1 MNPIAPILALLLACA
16 PAHAADTKPIAGTR
30 SYLALPVDA
39 TGEPARLPVVW
50 ERRVG
55 AKHLVV
61 LGTQHQRDPKAP
73 MFDRIEAVFARVRPQ
88 VVLHESE
95 APEGLAALPRDR
107 AIEVGAGLGFAVH
120 LAAAMHAQARSGDA
134 PVREEIAALLATH
147 PARDVLVFL
156 VVQRLIGNGPAPDF
170 AAAAA
175 DYPAFHADYLVAN
188 GLPREPGQDT
198 WAGFA
203 RAYAAVV
210 GHPLSAKSWDPDAT
224 SAIRAAG
231 PLSDL
236 ARATNVTRDRALLAN
251 IRAALRDHDRV
262 VVVFGSWHVLAL
274 EPVLDQVLPHAP
286 TQPSLST
293 RHELSP

>member
-1 MNPIAPILALLLACA
+1 MNRLAPILALLLACA
-16 PAHAADTKPIAGTR
+16 PAHAVESTPLPGTR

-39 TGEPARLPVVW
+39 AGEPARLPVVW
-50 ERRVG
+50 ERKVG

-61 LGTQHQRDPKAP
+61 LGTQHERDPKAP
-73 MFDRIEAVFARVRPQ
+73 MFDLIQAVFARVRPQ

-107 AIEVGAGLGFAVH
+107 AIEVGADLGFAVH
-120 LAAAMHAQARSGDA
+120 LAAAMGAQARSGDA

-156 VVQRLIGNGPAPDF
+156 VVQRLIGNGPHPDF
-170 AAAAA
+170 AAAAT
-175 DYPAFHADYLVAN
+175 DYPSFFADYLVAN
-188 GLPREPGQDT
+188 GLPREAGWDT
-198 WAGFA
+198 WEGFA
-203 RAYAAVV
+203 REYAAVV
-210 GHPLSAKSWDPDAT
+210 GHPLSERSWDPDAT
-224 SAIRAAG
+224 SAIHATG

-236 ARATNVTRDRALLAN
+236 ARATNVARDRALVAN

-274 EPVLDQVLPHAP
+274 EPVLDQLLP
-286 TQPSLST
+286 
-293 RHELSP
+293 R

>member
-1 MNPIAPILALLLACA
+1 MSRLAPILALWLACA
-16 PAHAADTKPIAGTR
+16 AAHADEATPIPGTR

-39 TGEPARLPVVW
+39 DGEPARLPVVW

-95 APEGLAALPRDR
+95 APEGLAQLPRDR
-107 AIEVGAGLGFAVH
+107 AIEVGADLGFAVH

-156 VVQRLIGNGPAPDF
+156 VVQRLIGNGRTPDLTT
-170 AAAAA
+170 AAA
-175 DYPAFHADYLVAN
+175 DYPAFYADYLAAN
-188 GLPREPGQDT
+188 GLPPEPGWDT
-198 WAGFA
+198 WAGFE
-203 RAYAAVV
+203 REYAAVV

-236 ARATNVTRDRALLAN
+236 ARATNVVRDRALLAN
-251 IRAALRDHDRV
+251 IRAALQDHDRV

-274 EPVLDQVLPHAP
+274 EPALDQALPRVP
-286 TQPSLST
+286 TQPSFST
-293 RHELSP
+293 RHEPSP

>member
-1 MNPIAPILALLLACA
+1 MRRLTPILALILACA
-16 PAHAADTKPIAGTR
+16 SAHADEATPLRGSR
-30 SYLALPVDA
+30 SYLTLPVDA
-39 TGEPARLPVVW
+39 SGEPAHLPVVW

-55 AKHLVV
+55 NKHLVV
-61 LGTQHQRDPKAP
+61 LGTQHQRAPRAP

-88 VVLHESE
+88 VVLHEGQ
-95 APEGLAALPRDR
+95 APAGLAELPRDR
-107 AIEVGAGLGFAVH
+107 AIEAGADLGFTVH

-156 VVQRLIGNGPAPDF
+156 VVQRHIGNGPHPDF

-175 DYPAFHADYLVAN
+175 DYPAFFADYLAAN
-188 GLPREPGQDT
+188 GLPREPGWDT
-198 WAGFA
+198 WAGFQ
-203 RAYAAVV
+203 REYAAVV
-210 GHPLSAKSWDPDAT
+210 GHPLAATSWDPDAT

-236 ARATNVTRDRALLAN
+236 ARATNVTRDRALLGN

-274 EPVLDQVLPHAP
+274 EPVLDQAFA
-286 TQPSLST
+286 
-293 RHELSP
+293 R